1 MRRSAPVQ
9 LVLLFDL
16 RLSVKANLDS
26 FQMSTSKLAAK
37 GIPNELHPS
46 GSLHR
51 GRRARQ
57 IARGADRARP
67 RHAAGDAVGGFSLS
81 RLPAALEPRGISQP
95 VALHPAA
102 AMGFHPSG

>member
-9 LVLLFDL
+9 LVLPFDL
-16 RLSVKANLDS
+16 RLSVKAIFDS
-26 FQMSTSKLAAK
+26 LPLTTSKLAAR

-57 IARGADRARP
+57 MARGADRARP

-95 VALHPAA
+95 VALHPTA
-102 AMGFHPSG
+102 AMGVHPRG